1 MKNHGIKTV
10 SGIPFEELP
19 EFLKARIEH
28 MLEWLADHP
37 KAERRFDWKISLLT
51 GVPTQNF
58 LQSFENRG
66 IELPAGYLKNISWY
80 SELTRRLE
88 ARGPAAKCQAACLH
102 PGLSVR
108 FGVSVRVSL

>member
-28 MLEWLADHP
+28 MLEWLADHQE
-37 KAERRFDWKISLLT
+37 AERRFDWKISLLT
-51 GVPTQNF
+51 GTPTQNF
-58 LQSFENRG
+58 LPKFENCG
-66 IELPAGYLKNISWY
+66 IELPAGYREKISWY

-88 ARGPAAKCQAACLH
+88 ARGPAARCQAACLH
-102 PGLSVR
+102 EGLSVR
-108 FGVSVRVSL
+108 FGTPVRVSL